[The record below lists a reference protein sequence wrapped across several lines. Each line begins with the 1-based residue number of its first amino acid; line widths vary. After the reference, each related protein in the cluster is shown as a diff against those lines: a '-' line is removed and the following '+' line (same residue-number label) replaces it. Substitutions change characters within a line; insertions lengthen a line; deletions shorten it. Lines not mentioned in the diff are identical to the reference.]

1 MYYILKNLNINH
13 SALKKCA
20 LTKEKE
26 IEKMDNHE
34 EYFIE
39 YQAIKYRFLEKYEDI
54 KNTEKEELSN
64 VENAYFEKLLNAH
77 VYKYLMYKK
86 LKEFDSE
93 KLAHKVSYIYFR
105 DHQQI
110 FFDEVYKDFF
120 NLKNEVKAKINK
132 LLEKFIL
139 KCRDCE
145 KKLLIKNKN
154 QVIKMI
160 FAYNYNLEDKF
171 AYSHK
176 KMLEFVHLTYEHI

>member
-1 MYYILKNLNINH
+1 MNQE
-13 SALKKCA
+13 
-20 LTKEKE
+20 EKYF
-26 IEKMDNHE
+26 MDS
-34 EYFIE
+34 
-39 YQAIKYRFLEKYEDI
+39 QTMKYRFLEKYEDI
-54 KNTEKEELSN
+54 KNTENEELSN

-86 LKEFDSE
+86 LKEFDRTKIWDE
-93 KLAHKVSYIYFR
+93 ISYSYFR
-105 DHQQI
+105 DHQHI
-110 FFDEVYKDFF
+110 FLDEVYKDFN